1 MNSQGWWDFTKESFK
16 AEQWQ
21 LAEGALRRLLE
32 LHPAN
37 PEILDLLGHTLLMQ
51 GHHSEAESILL
62 IALQQGTTSFWTLH
76 KLGDALRGQ
85 HRLSEAAEAYEQAL
99 NRGSSSTLTP
109 RNLLQ
114 VLDQLD
120 TRKAIDK
127 LDHWHQ
133 QSESCQWKDLQP
145 WQIGACDAALLS
157 AGPEIANWLINHG
170 CDHPEIRQMV
180 IREAAANLNIETT
193 FNLAEDALMERLGKL
208 LQLPQLMVPG

>member
-1 MNSQGWWDFTKESFK
+1 MNSQGWWEFTKESFQ
-16 AEQWQ
+16 AEHWQ

-37 PEILDLLGHTLLMQ
+37 PQLLDLLSHTLLMQ
-51 GHHSEAESILL
+51 GRYSETESILL
-62 IALQQGTTSFWTLH
+62 IALQQKTQNFWTTH

-85 HRLSEAAEAYEQAL
+85 HRLSEAAEAYEQSF
-99 NRGSSSTLTP
+99 NEGSTSPLTP

-114 VLDQLD
+114 VLDQID
-120 TRKAIDK
+120 VRKAIDK
-127 LDHWHQ
+127 LENWRQ
-133 QSESCQWKDLQP
+133 KTGFCQWHEPQP

-157 AGPEIANWLINHG
+157 AGPEIANWLINNG
-170 CDHPEIRQMV
+170 CDHPRIRQMA

-193 FNLAEDALMERLGKL
+193 FSLAEDALKERLGKL

>member
-1 MNSQGWWDFTKESFK
+1 MNSQGWWDFTKESFQ

-37 PEILDLLGHTLLMQ
+37 PELLDLLSHTLLMQ
-51 GHHSEAESILL
+51 GRHSEAESVLL
-62 IALQQGTTSFWTLH
+62 MALQQETYNFWTPH

-85 HRLSEAAEAYEQAL
+85 QRLSEAAEAYEQSL
-99 NRGSSSTLTP
+99 NRGSTSPLTP

-120 TRKAIDK
+120 AAKAIEK
-127 LDHWHQ
+127 LEYWHQ
-133 QSESCQWKDLQP
+133 QTEFCQWKDLQP

-170 CDHPEIRQMV
+170 CDHPEIRQIA
-180 IREAAANLNIETT
+180 IREAAAKLNIETS
-193 FNLAEDALMERLGKL
+193 FSLAEDALKERLGKL
-208 LQLPQLMVPG
+208 LQLPQLMISG

>member
-1 MNSQGWWDFTKESFK
+1 MNSQGWWDFTKESFQ

-37 PEILDLLGHTLLMQ
+37 PELLDLLSHTLLMQ
-51 GHHSEAESILL
+51 GRYSEAESILL
-62 IALQQGTTSFWTLH
+62 LTLQQEANSFWTPH

-85 HRLSEAAEAYEQAL
+85 HRFSEAAEAYEQAL
-99 NRGSSSTLTP
+99 KRGSTSPLTP

-120 TRKAIDK
+120 VRKAIEK

-133 QSESCQWKDLQP
+133 QTEFCQWEEPKP

-157 AGPEIANWLINHG
+157 AGPELANWLINHG

-180 IREAAANLNIETT
+180 ISEAAANLNIETT
-193 FNLAEDALMERLGKL
+193 FSLAEDVLKERLGKL